1 MTAVQSRR
9 PKAFPYCPSWHRF
22 QQEAGPGGGVFRR
35 TQRIQELQQQ
45 TELKGAESG
54 RSQSQM
60 AFHFVSLRFHL
71 NSSCLWS
78 SPAVRRKD
86 PAARRRCPS
95 LPSAVRQS
103 FILVS

>member
-9 PKAFPYCPSWHRF
+9 PSVFPSCPSWHRF
-22 QQEAGPGGGVFRR
+22 QQEAGPGGGAFWQ
-35 TQRIQELQQQ
+35 TQRIEELQQQ
-45 TELKGAESG
+45 TELKGAGSG

-78 SPAVRRKD
+78 SPAGRRKD
-86 PAARRRCPS
+86 PAARHYRP
-95 LPSAVRQS
+95 L
-103 FILVS
+103 